1 MQVDQ
6 ESSHKMKYTESNGRE
21 SGEEPWAHGHRGN
34 SPEQNSN
41 DLYSGYKTKLS
52 YDIKIVKW
60 DIIKLQSFY
69 KAKDTVNR
77 TKQNPTD
84 WGKIF
89 TNPTSDRGL
98 IYNVYKELKK
108 VDSIETNNPINKWGT
123 EINKEFST
131 EEY

>member
-1 MQVDQ
+1 
-6 ESSHKMKYTESNGRE
+6 
-21 SGEEPWAHGHRGN
+21 
-34 SPEQNSN
+34 
-41 DLYSGYKTKLS
+41 LS